1 MNPNRTFSTHYSN
14 IQCHMK
20 SFLICWFG
28 DQEIFFIIFIIKSI
42 QYIKIQ
48 MELIINN
55 RINKSFPTL
64 PSSVLGIVVVGAMT
78 DTVGVASSLGEAFI
92 NKRKFT

>member
-1 MNPNRTFSTHYSN
+1 
-14 IQCHMK
+14 
-20 SFLICWFG
+20 
-28 DQEIFFIIFIIKSI
+28 
-42 QYIKIQ
+42 